1 LRKKVTAK
9 DKAEPA
15 LRDRGLGSREGFKVP
30 ELVGVAAEEKSRSRR
45 VVKYLP
51 PPMVKAKE
59 SIIAQI
65 VKRTD
70 RIGKIRTWLLLRV
83 SALGNFVQGR
93 WGKLQERG

>member
-15 LRDRGLGSREGFKVP
+15 SKRSGLRESGRFKMP

-59 SIIAQI
+59 SIIA
-65 VKRTD
+65 
-70 RIGKIRTWLLLRV
+70 L
-83 SALGNFVQGR
+83 
-93 WGKLQERG
+93 KL